1 MEFIMYASINLYSV
15 KVGEI
20 QRFLNNFFNTNIEL
34 KEQLHWFKEFE
45 NPIEIVD
52 FIGTFIDNSDNYD
65 IAMWISLDKD
75 VLINVNNTNA
85 NNIIKYFFER
95 YPY

>member
-1 MEFIMYASINLYSV
+1 MQALICIVQKNGEIKRFLDKFFNCNINLTD
-15 KVGEI
+15 
-20 QRFLNNFFNTNIEL
+20 N
-34 KEQLHWFKEFE
+34 LHWNKEFQ

-52 FIGTFIDNSDNYD
+52 FIGVFIDNIDDYK
-65 IAMWISLDKD
+65 ITMWISLDKD

>member
-1 MEFIMYASINLYSV
+1 MQALICIVQKN
-15 KVGEI
+15 GEI
-20 QRFLNNFFNTNIEL
+20 KRFLDKFFNYNFNLTDD
-34 KEQLHWFKEFE
+34 LHWNKEFR

-52 FIGTFIDNSDNYD
+52 FIGVFIDNIDDYK
-65 IAMWISLDKD
+65 ITMWISLDKD

>member
-1 MEFIMYASINLYSV
+1 MQALICIVQKN
-15 KVGEI
+15 GEI
-20 QRFLNNFFNTNIEL
+20 KRFLDKFFNYNIYL
-34 KEQLHWFKEFE
+34 TDDLHWNKEFQ

-52 FIGTFIDNSDNYD
+52 FIGVFIDNIDDYK
-65 IAMWISLDKD
+65 ITMWISLDKD

>member
-1 MEFIMYASINLYSV
+1 MYASINLYSV
-15 KVGEI
+15 KNGEI
-20 QRFLNNFFNTNIEL
+20 QRFLNNFFNSTIHLNED
-34 KEQLHWFKEFE
+34 LHWNKEFK

-52 FIGTFIDNSDNYD
+52 FIGTFIDNSDKYELS
-65 IAMWISLDKD
+65 MWISLDKD
-75 VLINVNNTNA
+75 VLININNTNA

>member
-1 MEFIMYASINLYSV
+1 MQALICIAQKNGEIKKFLDKFFNYNINL
-15 KVGEI
+15 
-20 QRFLNNFFNTNIEL
+20 TDD
-34 KEQLHWFKEFE
+34 LHWNKEFQ

-52 FIGTFIDNSDNYD
+52 FIGVFIDNIDDYK
-65 IAMWISLDKD
+65 ITMWISLDKD
-75 VLINVNNTNA
+75 VLINVNNKNA

>member
-1 MEFIMYASINLYSV
+1 MYASINLYSV

-20 QRFLNNFFNTNIEL
+20 QRFLNIFFNTNIEL
-34 KEQLHWFKEFE
+34 KEQLHWSKEFE

-52 FIGTFIDNSDNYD
+52 FIGTFIDNSENYN
-65 IAMWISLDKD
+65 ITMWISLDKD

>member
-1 MEFIMYASINLYSV
+1 MQALIYIVQKN
-15 KVGEI
+15 GEI
-20 QRFLNNFFNTNIEL
+20 KRFLDKFFNYNFNLTDD
-34 KEQLHWFKEFE
+34 LHWNKEFQ

-52 FIGTFIDNSDNYD
+52 FIGVFIDNIDDYK
-65 IAMWISLDKD
+65 ITMWISLDKD